1 MLRNLQRNQ
10 ELFESYDQVIQEQLA
25 EGVVE
30 KVNVEV
36 NCGQREFY
44 LPHKTVIRGNAESTK
59 PRIVYDA
66 SARKNSK
73 SLSLKDCL
81 GTSSALQNLL
91 WSILT
96 RTRFKPIALCSNLQK
111 AFFQM
116 WIKKEDRDTL
126 RFNWVWKKIPIE

>member
-66 SARKNSK
+66 SARKTAK
-73 SLSLKDCL
+73 VYHWKIVWEQVLH
-81 GTSSALQNLL
+81 
-91 WSILT
+91 
-96 RTRFKPIALCSNLQK
+96 FKIFYGAS
-111 AFFQM
+111 
-116 WIKKEDRDTL
+116 
-126 RFNWVWKKIPIE
+126 

>member
-1 MLRNLQRNQ
+1 MLRHLQKNQ
-10 ELFESYDQVIQEQLA
+10 ELLESCNKVPQGKVA
-25 EGVVE
+25 EEVVE
-30 KVNVEV
+30 KVNDKI
-36 NCGQREFY
+36 CRGQQEFY

-96 RTRFKPIALCSNLQK
+96 RTRFKPIALCSDLQK

-116 WIKKEDRDTL
+116 
-126 RFNWVWKKIPIE
+126 